1 MTSGTVVTVTG
12 PIAPSD
18 LGPTDAHE
26 HLFLE
31 TPAQP
36 GEGFADLVRAEVEVE
51 EAAATGLA
59 AIVELT
65 PIGLGRQPELL
76 RQVAESTGVHIVAA
90 TGYHRDAH
98 YEPGHPV
105 LEATGEELAER
116 IIAELESGMDE
127 TDIRAGVIKG
137 GASHEQVSGAE
148 ERRLRAIARASA
160 TTGAPVVVHTE
171 AGTCGHEII
180 DLLLDEG
187 ATIDRITLAH
197 MDRYMNTPLHAELAA
212 RGVTLIYDT
221 IGRVKYAPD
230 EARLELIEGMVAA
243 GHAGSLMLGLDLGR
257 RGYHRAWGGEP
268 GLRHLLAD
276 FVPRL
281 RERVGPEHVD
291 RMLVD
296 NPARVFAWA

>member
-1 MTSGTVVTVTG
+1 MTSGTVVTVSG
-12 PIAPSD
+12 PITPAD
-18 LGPTDAHE
+18 LGQTDAHE

-31 TPAQP
+31 TSAQP
-36 GEGFADLVRAEVEVE
+36 GEGFVDLVRAEVEVE

-76 RQVAESTGVHIVAA
+76 RQLSESTGVHIVAA
-90 TGYHRDAH
+90 SGYHRDAH
-98 YEPGHPV
+98 YAAGHWV
-105 LEATGEELAER
+105 LEATGEKLAER
-116 IIAELESGMDE
+116 VIAELRHGMDE

-137 GASHEQVSGAE
+137 GASHEQITGAE
-148 ERRLRAIARASA
+148 ERRLRAIARAGA
-160 TTGAPVVVHTE
+160 TTGAPMVIHTE

-187 ATIDRITLAH
+187 AAVDRITLAH
-197 MDRYMNTPLHAELAA
+197 MDRKVDAPLHAELAA
-212 RGVTLIYDT
+212 RRVSLVYDT

-230 EARLELIEGMVAA
+230 EARLALIEQMVVA
-243 GHAGSLMLGLDLGR
+243 GHDGSLMLGLDLGR

-281 RERVGPEHVD
+281 RERVGVELVD
-291 RMLVD
+291 RMLVE
-296 NPARVFAWA
+296 NPARMFAWR

>member
-1 MTSGTVVTVTG
+1 MTSGTVVTVSG
-12 PIAPSD
+12 PIAPAD

-36 GEGFADLVRAEVEVE
+36 GEGVADLVRAEVEVE
-51 EAAATGLA
+51 EGAATGLR

-65 PIGLGRQPELL
+65 PIGLGRQPDLL
-76 RQVAESTGVHIVAA
+76 RQLSESTGVHIVAA

-98 YEPGHPV
+98 YAAGHPV
-105 LEATGEELAER
+105 LEATGEELTQRAV
-116 IIAELESGMDE
+116 AELQSGMDE

-137 GASHEQVSGAE
+137 GASHEQITGAE
-148 ERRLRAIARASA
+148 ERRLRAIARAAA
-160 TTGAPVVVHTE
+160 TTGAPLVIHTE
-171 AGTCGHEII
+171 AGTCGHEIV

-187 ATIDRITLAH
+187 AAVDRITLAH
-197 MDRYMNTPLHAELAA
+197 MDRNMAPPLHAELAA
-212 RGVTLIYDT
+212 RGVSLVYDT

-230 EARLELIEGMVAA
+230 EARLALIEQMVAA

-281 RERVGPEHVD
+281 RERIGPEQVD

-296 NPARVFAWA
+296 NPARVFAWR